1 MMWKKWVIAAVLA
14 MQSGLAMAESGPREL
29 DWMELLPPGEMEALG
44 AAPAVDH
51 NGMFKQ
57 VQTGSFKVVE
67 ALDGDDIKIA
77 GYIVPV
83 EVSSDNLMSEFFIV
97 PYFGACIH
105 VPPPPPNQIIFAK
118 LAKPIP
124 VTDIYEAFWIEGKLK
139 VETIKNDIAA
149 SAYTLDASK
158 VTVWE

>member
-1 MMWKKWVIAAVLA
+1 MWKRAALA
-14 MQSGLAMAESGPREL
+14 TMLWLLCSAAIGADATREL

-44 AAPAVDH
+44 EAPPLDH
-51 NGMFKQ
+51 NGMFKMT
-57 VQTGSFKVVE
+57 QTGSFKVVPS
-67 ALDGDDIKIA
+67 LNGSKIKIA

-83 EVSSDNLMSEFFIV
+83 EVSSNSQMSEFFIV

-118 LAKPIP
+118 LAKTIP
-124 VTDIYEAFWIEGKLK
+124 VTDIYEAFWIEGTLK

-158 VTVWE
+158 VSVWE